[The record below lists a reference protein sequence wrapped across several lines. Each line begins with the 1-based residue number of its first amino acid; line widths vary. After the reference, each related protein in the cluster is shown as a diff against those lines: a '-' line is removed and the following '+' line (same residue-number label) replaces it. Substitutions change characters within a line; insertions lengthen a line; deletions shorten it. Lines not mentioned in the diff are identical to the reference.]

1 MPFMEFVIDCL
12 KPGGEIFFATNETF
26 YYIEAVSYMVE
37 KWGLKLRQNK
47 KVLQSDQSHLPYL
60 KKIS

>member
-12 KPGGEIFFATNETF
+12 KPGGEIFFATNENF
-26 YYIEAVSYMVE
+26 YYSEAVSYMVE

-47 KVLQSDQSHLPYL
+47 KILQSDEPLTL
-60 KKIS
+60 FEKIS